1 MTTTLKALIPTLILA
16 GLVLALGCQGPS
28 GSSGKDASKL
38 YDVTG
43 TVVSVDPGK
52 KAVTLDHQDIPGL
65 MKAMTMEFSVED
77 EKVLGGVSA
86 GDKVAGKVKHEGGK
100 YVVTEL
106 TKR

>member
-1 MTTTLKALIPTLILA
+1 MTTTLKTLIQAL
-16 GLVLALGCQGPS
+16 LVTALMFAIGCQGPS
-28 GSSGKDASKL
+28 GPSGKDQAKL

-52 KAVTLDHQDIPGL
+52 KSVTLDHQDIPGL
-65 MKAMTMEFSVED
+65 MKAMTMDFSVED

-106 TKR
+106 SKR